1 MPKTSKRCPKG
12 SICIENYTCFIL
24 FFLFLIVLYYVY
36 KNYFCKSCNII
47 EQNSSLRN
55 TPLFSQL
62 FTHYHNNMP
71 PHLHKTYP
79 TNHPPQIHSSHPL
92 FNVSSDSAYNMLR
105 PISDPSISYNNN
117 PKDTLMNPYSPPV
130 QYNEP
135 HSYKQI
141 GYLKNNQYGNK
152 MFPIFAKPVHL
163 RRDKWYYYT
172 IYDNIKLP
180 IYSNGRKCSSEHG
193 CDSLMNGD
201 IVNLE
206 NMGESFTVTIYDN
219 HTLTYDPVI

>member
-1 MPKTSKRCPKG
+1 MAKRNKQF
-12 SICIENYTCFIL
+12 NYEFYIL
-24 FFLFLIVLYYVY
+24 FFLLIIIILLIYCIY
-36 KNYFCKSCNII
+36 KNYFKNSVT
-47 EQNSSLRN
+47 EQK
-55 TPLFSQL
+55 QI
-62 FTHYHNNMP
+62 FTHHHNNLS
-71 PHLHKTYP
+71 PH
-79 TNHPPQIHSSHPL
+79 IHSSHPL

-105 PISDPSISYNNN
+105 PLADPKFSFNSN
-117 PKDTLMNPYSPPV
+117 PTDTLLNPYSPPV
-130 QYNEP
+130 QYNQP

-141 GYLKNNQYGNK
+141 GYLKNSNYGNK

-163 RRDKWYYYT
+163 KRDKWYYYT

-201 IVNLE
+201 LVELE
-206 NMGESFTVTIYDN
+206 NIQDTFVVSTYDN